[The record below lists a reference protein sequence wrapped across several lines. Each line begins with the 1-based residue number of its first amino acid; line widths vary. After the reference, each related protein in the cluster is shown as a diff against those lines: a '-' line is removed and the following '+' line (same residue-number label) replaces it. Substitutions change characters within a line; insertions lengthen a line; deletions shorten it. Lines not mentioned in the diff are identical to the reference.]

1 MNTQST
7 HNSTILSYSFKNT
20 YISTVKNNFI

>member
-7 HNSTILSYSFKNT
+7 YSSTILSYSFKNT
-20 YISTVKNNFI
+20 YIYTVKNNFI